1 MLETMFLPRKKK
13 EEEEQKYSFTKD
25 TIKRLLRNKLA
36 VAGMIILAL
45 LIIGAIL
52 APWIAPYDYAEQVI
66 EDADQSPSG
75 AHLFGTDEFGR
86 DIFSRILLGARLS
99 LVIGFIAVAI
109 AIVMGGLLG
118 AIAGYFGKAVDNII
132 MRLMDILMSIPSLLL
147 AIAITATLGSS
158 MINLMIAVGIAT
170 IPGYS
175 RIVRAAVLSVKD
187 QEFVEGA
194 KAVGTSDFKIIL
206 RHILPN
212 CLAPIIVKATLDVA
226 ICILTAAGMSF
237 IGIGLQPPSPEWGA
251 MLSDARYYIRD
262 YAYMAF
268 FPGMCIALTIF
279 SLNVIGDGLRDIL
292 DPKLRKQVS

>member
-66 EDADQSPSG
+66 EDAYQSPSG

-279 SLNVIGDGLRDIL
+279 SLNVIGDGLRDAL
-292 DPKLRKQVS
+292 DPKLRD

>member
-66 EDADQSPSG
+66 EDAYQSPSG

-86 DIFSRILLGARLS
+86 DIFSWILLGARLS

-279 SLNVIGDGLRDIL
+279 SLNVIGDGLRDAL
-292 DPKLRKQVS
+292 DPRLRD

>member
-1 MLETMFLPRKKK
+1 MLETMFLPRKKR
-13 EEEEQKYSFTKD
+13 EQEEQKYSFTKD

-36 VAGMIILAL
+36 VAGIIILTL
-45 LIIGAIL
+45 LILGAIL

-66 EDADQSPSG
+66 EDAYQSPNSV
-75 AHLFGTDEFGR
+75 HFFGTDEFGR

-109 AIVMGGLLG
+109 AIVVGGLLG
-118 AIAGYFGKAVDNII
+118 ALAGYFGKAVDNII

-175 RIVRAAVLSVKD
+175 RIVRAAVLSIKD

-194 KAVGTSDFKIIL
+194 KAVGTSDLKIIL

-279 SLNVIGDGLRDIL
+279 SLNVIGDGLRDAL
-292 DPKLRKQVS
+292 DPKLRD

>member
-1 MLETMFLPRKKK
+1 MILTSMFLPQKKK
-13 EEEEQKYSFTKD
+13 EQEEQKYSFTKD
-25 TIKRLLRNKLA
+25 TIQRLLRNKLA
-36 VAGMIILAL
+36 VAGIIILAL
-45 LIIGAIL
+45 LILAAIL

-66 EDADQSPSG
+66 EDAYMGPCST
-75 AHLFGTDEFGR
+75 HFFGTDEFGR

-99 LVIGFIAVAI
+99 LIIGFIAVAI
-109 AIVMGGLLG
+109 AIVVGGLLG

-158 MINLMIAVGIAT
+158 MVNLMIAVGIAT

-187 QEFVEGA
+187 QEFIEGA

-226 ICILTAAGMSF
+226 ICILSAAGMSF

-279 SLNVIGDGLRDIL
+279 SLNVIGDGLRDAL
-292 DPKLRKQVS
+292 DPKLRD